1 MKKTLILIFSL
12 ISLSSAWAQ
21 STFEGTIAY
30 SFKLTG
36 DMAEQVAS
44 FMPTG
49 YTIKTKGNNSLVAM
63 EGGMMAAM
71 GTILHDGAADVT
83 YMLDKTNKKAL
94 KMKADKNEVEPEVK
108 VTKEAEVVE
117 IAGYRCQKYKVIMT
131 TDEGSVTQYIW
142 AASDL
147 KVTPSK
153 SGSGNMSGISFIKGI
168 DGAPLKIVSTQEQ
181 LGTMIITAT
190 KVTPENLDASLFR
203 VPEGYKVEDFDPA
216 KMMGGMGQ

>member
-1 MKKTLILIFSL
+1 
-12 ISLSSAWAQ
+12 
-21 STFEGTIAY
+21 
-30 SFKLTG
+30 
-36 DMAEQVAS
+36 
-44 FMPTG
+44 
-49 YTIKTKGNNSLVAM
+49 
-63 EGGMMAAM
+63 
-71 GTILHDGAADVT
+71 
-83 YMLDKTNKKAL
+83 
-94 KMKADKNEVEPEVK
+94 
-108 VTKEAEVVE
+108 
-117 IAGYRCQKYKVIMT
+117 MT